1 MNQQSIS
8 SYLGVIQSLL
18 VCPSGDENKIL
29 QANQNLIDHK
39 LVQVMK
45 QIAKMNNR
53 MGNLNAQ
60 WLQNLAIMLE
70 TNLEYAAQPVAR
82 EIYRNFLMQIL
93 QVISENEGKHE
104 AVYSV
109 LEYNQDKLDQNF
121 ITVLQ
126 TWPGGNFPKIEP
138 QLAQNIAL
146 NIVNFSNLILHF
158 PFGNQSNNVEIAI
171 AGYKNALQ
179 VLPRQQF
186 PITWATIQNN
196 LGTSYHKRTVGN
208 SEENIELAIA
218 CYYQA
223 LQVRTYSTLPE
234 AWASTNNNLGN
245 AYQQRS
251 MGKRI
256 ENLENAI
263 HCYQKALKVR
273 TQELLPQEWASIQN
287 NLGSAYHDRIA
298 GEQQEN
304 IEQAIACYN
313 LALKVRTREQFPTD
327 WATTQNNMGNA
338 YLDRIKGDR
347 QDNLEQ
353 AIACFVRA
361 QKVYTQESYPVY
373 WEIISHNLGMV
384 YDEQRLKKVGYS
396 TINN

>member
-8 SYLGVIQSLL
+8 SYVGLIQSLL
-18 VCPSGDENKIL
+18 VCPNGNENQIL
-29 QANQNLIDHK
+29 QANQNSIDYK

-45 QIAKMNNR
+45 QIAKMNDKI
-53 MGNLNAQ
+53 GDLNAQ
-60 WLQNLAIMLE
+60 WLQNLATMLE
-70 TNLEYAAQPVAR
+70 TNLEYASQTVDR
-82 EIYRNFLMQIL
+82 EIYRNLLMQIL
-93 QVISENEGKHE
+93 QLISENEANPE
-104 AVYSV
+104 AAYFV

-121 ITVLQ
+121 VTVLQ
-126 TWPGGNFPKIEP
+126 TWPGENLQKKEP

-146 NIVNFSNLILHF
+146 DIVNFSNLILHF

-179 VLPRQQF
+179 VLPRQLF

-196 LGTSYHKRTVGN
+196 LGTSYHKRSVGN

-223 LQVRTYSTLPE
+223 LQVRTHSALPE

-273 TQELLPQEWASIQN
+273 TLEKLPQEWASIQN

-304 IEQAIACYN
+304 IELAIACYN
-313 LALKVRTREQFPTD
+313 LALKVRTREQFPID
-327 WATTQNNMGNA
+327 WATTQNNLGNA
-338 YLDRIKGDR
+338 YLERITGDR
-347 QDNLEQ
+347 QDNLEE

-361 QKVYTQESYPVY
+361 QKVYTQESYPFY
-373 WEIISHNLGMV
+373 WEIISHNLAMV
-384 YDEQRLKKVGYS
+384 YDEQNLRKVGYS

>member
-8 SYLGVIQSLL
+8 SYLGLIQSLL
-18 VCPSGDENKIL
+18 VCPSGDENQIL

-45 QIAKMNNR
+45 QIAKTNNKI
-53 MGNLNAQ
+53 GNLNAQ
-60 WLQNLAIMLE
+60 WLQNLATMLE
-70 TNLEYAAQPVAR
+70 TNLEYASQPLDR
-82 EIYRNFLMQIL
+82 EIYRNLLMQIL
-93 QVISENEGKHE
+93 QVISENEENPE

-109 LEYNQDKLDQNF
+109 LEYNQDKLEQNF
-121 ITVLQ
+121 VAVLR
-126 TWPGGNFPKIEP
+126 TWPGENIQKMEP

-146 NIVNFSNLILHF
+146 DIVNLSNLILQF

-171 AGYKNALQ
+171 VGYKNALQ
-179 VLPRQQF
+179 ILPRQKF
-186 PITWATIQNN
+186 PVTWATIQNN

-234 AWASTNNNLGN
+234 AWASTQNNLGN

-263 HCYQKALKVR
+263 DCYQKALKVR
-273 TQELLPQEWASIQN
+273 TLEKLPQEWASIQN

-313 LALKVRTREQFPTD
+313 LALKVRTREQLPTD
-327 WATTQNNMGNA
+327 WATTQNNLGNA
-338 YLDRIKGDR
+338 YLDRITGDR

-361 QKVYTQESYPVY
+361 QEVYTKESYPLY
-373 WEIISHNLGMV
+373 WEMIFNNLGIV
-384 YDEQRLKKVGYS
+384 YNEQNLRKVS
-396 TINN
+396 